1 MDVQDYLRRVKP
13 QIEADELKTIIRQK
27 IEREEYSKQ
36 DRAEGVKEAFK
47 LVTDLLQPI
56 AEKIEKQVEEVE
68 KTPEVPAIEGGPEVP
83 AIEGVEGPE
92 VQDKGI
98 IDPLKDFEKEDLTK
112 IKELGLITPDEFVY
126 NPNREFHTTIEN
138 IQSKQHAI
146 GGKKNL
152 HQKKRRKK
160 KKYC

>member
-13 QIEADELKTIIRQK
+13 QIEADEIKTIIRQK
-27 IEREEYSKQ
+27 IKREEYSKQ
-36 DRAEGVKEAFK
+36 DRAECVKELFTPI
-47 LVTDLLQPI
+47 TDLLQPI

-92 VQDKGI
+92 VQDEGI
-98 IDPLKDFEKEDLTK
+98 IDPLKNFTEEDLTK

-126 NPNREFHTTIEN
+126 NPNREYYTTIN
-138 IQSKQHAI
+138 KIQRKQNAIEGKNFASK
-146 GGKKNL
+146 
-152 HQKKRRKK
+152 
-160 KKYC
+160 

>member
-13 QIEADELKTIIRQK
+13 QIEADEIKTIIRPK
-27 IEREEYSKQ
+27 IKREEYSKQ
-36 DRAEGVKEAFK
+36 DRAEGVKELFTPI
-47 LVTDLLQPI
+47 TDLLQPI

-92 VQDKGI
+92 VQDEGI
-98 IDPLKDFEKEDLTK
+98 IDPLKNFTEEDLTK

-126 NPNREFHTTIEN
+126 NPNREYYTTIN
-138 IQSKQHAI
+138 KIQRKQNAIEGKNFASK
-146 GGKKNL
+146 
-152 HQKKRRKK
+152 
-160 KKYC
+160 